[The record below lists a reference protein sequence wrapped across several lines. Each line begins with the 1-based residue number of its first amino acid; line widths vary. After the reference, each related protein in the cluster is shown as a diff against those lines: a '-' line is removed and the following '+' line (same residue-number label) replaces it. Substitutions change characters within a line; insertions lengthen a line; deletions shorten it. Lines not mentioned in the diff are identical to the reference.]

1 LAKVGAV
8 NAPTTGSTGAAALK
22 RHPRRLALIAA
33 VALPVVLGGCQLPSF
48 YGYRGSTSQGHDEFL
63 LYAGTFIAAIAVG
76 VITAALIVWSI
87 IRYRR
92 RGDDIPRQFQY
103 HFGLEIAYTIIP
115 IVIVLIL
122 FGFTVWTE
130 NNVDNV
136 AAHPAATVDV
146 WAFQWG
152 WQFNYAGKGVSV
164 EGEVQNDPDPV
175 GLNGAACAP
184 ANHCLGP
191 GLVVPAGETTRIYL
205 RSKDTIH
212 GFYVPEFNF
221 SRYAQPGVLNTFDL
235 TVQKAGIY
243 RAQCTQFCGLYHSD
257 MFFHVVARPPAQ
269 FQAWLSS
276 QQSLTTTAVRSKTS
290 SGTSAS
296 AGTSASS
303 GASAVGTARPTS
315 TTTGKA
321 AA

>member
-8 NAPTTGSTGAAALK
+8 NAPTTGTTGAAALK

-33 VALPVVLGGCQLPSF
+33 LAIPVVLGGCQLPTF
-48 YGYRGSTSQGHDEFL
+48 QGYRGSTGQGHDEYL
-63 LYAGTFIAAIAVG
+63 LYAGTFIAAIVVG

-87 IRYRR
+87 VRYRR
-92 RGDDIPRQFQY
+92 RSDDIPRQFQY
-103 HFGLEIAYTIIP
+103 HFGLEVAYTVIP
-115 IVIVLIL
+115 VIIVLIL

-130 NNVDNV
+130 NNIDDV
-136 AAHPAATVDV
+136 AAHPAQIIDV
-146 WAFQWG
+146 NAFQWG
-152 WQFNYAGKGVSV
+152 WQFTYAGKHVSV
-164 EGEVQNDPDPV
+164 EGETLNDPDPV

-184 ANHCLGP
+184 ANHCYGP
-191 GLVVPAGETTRIYL
+191 GLIVPTGETVRIYL

-235 TVQKAGIY
+235 TVQHTGIY
-243 RAQCTQFCGLYHSD
+243 RAQCTQFCGLFHSD
-257 MFFHVVARPPAQ
+257 MFFHVVALPPAQ

-276 QQSLTTTAVRSKTS
+276 QQSATTAAARSS
-290 SGTSAS
+290 SG
-296 AGTSASS
+296 SS
-303 GASAVGTARPTS
+303 GPTAPAAAVRHTS
-315 TTTGKA
+315 TSTREA